1 MSVMQFKG
9 ERREDGMEGD
19 VNKMDKRAGEIMKG
33 NGAEKG

>member
-1 MSVMQFKG
+1 MSAMQFKG
-9 ERREDGMEGD
+9 ERREDRNEGG